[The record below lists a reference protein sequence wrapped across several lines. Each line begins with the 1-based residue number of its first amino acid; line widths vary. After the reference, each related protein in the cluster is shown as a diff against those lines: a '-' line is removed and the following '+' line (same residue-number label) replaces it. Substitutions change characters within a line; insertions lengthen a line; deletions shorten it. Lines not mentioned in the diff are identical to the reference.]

1 MWQVSP
7 ALPGEPQKKTQFTA
21 EDDEDGDDHPQTIIL
36 ANSQD
41 KFVLDQVRQ
50 ASGHLRRNGS
60 IGNLEQHNHSEFYQE
75 LQFWRL
81 KN

>member
-1 MWQVSP
+1 MSSKPCVFLPKSYMWQVSP
-7 ALPGEPQKKTQFTA
+7 ALPGEPQKKTQFNA

-50 ASGHLRRNGS
+50 ASWHLHRNGS
-60 IGNLEQHNHSEFYQE
+60 IGNL
-75 LQFWRL
+75 
-81 KN
+81 